1 MPTPRCLRTD
11 CVDDLDDIHALWCG
25 EDYVRALDLGLKTLP
40 LEEADLDTTVGE
52 NSQCF
57 SDSSSPFTE
66 PSFDI
71 FRPGARASAS
81 EVCNRLVSS
90 RGLVSNFNWLSAE
103 QLQLAEVIEKI
114 HETNPE
120 VVEDLMA
127 VEDPCTNVV
136 LYIQL
141 CVKGARS
148 MDNPISERRRAKI
161 SKELT
166 DDEMWRLDQ
175 LSVQFTTCEQR
186 VEVVKALLQT
196 EAKLASLDVTE
207 NFGLRF
213 PQFWYFMSKYNICE
227 TAVRFRRSLA
237 PPESRRKRVMS
248 TRQASTLSM

>member
-1 MPTPRCLRTD
+1 MSWNKSQGINPVKAQSSKSLDEIKRIWCERS
-11 CVDDLDDIHALWCG
+11 DDIGFPMTLQDPTLSSARTCDSG
-25 EDYVRALDLGLKTLP
+25 ESENVHRQLRGTSSQ
-40 LEEADLDTTVGE
+40 ETQQTTDA
-52 NSQCF
+52 SQM
-57 SDSSSPFTE
+57 TH
-66 PSFDI
+66 
-71 FRPGARASAS
+71 RQR
-81 EVCNRLVSS
+81 R
-90 RGLVSNFNWLSAE
+90 SAE
-103 QLQLAEVIEKI
+103 QLVLAEVIEKI
-114 HETNPE
+114 RETNPE
-120 VVEDLMA
+120 LCQDLMA
-127 VEDPCTNVV
+127 INDPCTTAV

-141 CVKGARS
+141 CVKAARS
-148 MDNPISERRRAKI
+148 TDNPISERKRDKI
-161 SKELT
+161 SKDLT